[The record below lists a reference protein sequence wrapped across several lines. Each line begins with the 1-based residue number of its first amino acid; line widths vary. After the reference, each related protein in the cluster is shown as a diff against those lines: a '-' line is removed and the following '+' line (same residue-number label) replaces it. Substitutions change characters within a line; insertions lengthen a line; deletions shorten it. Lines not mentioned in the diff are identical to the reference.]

1 MEKPL
6 KILAVDDDF
15 INLKLISSMLRKN
28 AQVGI
33 IIEATNGL
41 DAINLLKTQGDIDLV
56 LLDIKMPVMDGI
68 EFLTNIQSMIEFKK
82 LPVIV
87 LTTDETRKH
96 EAFDHGAFDFLVKP
110 IREQELSSKIAKVAN
125 LFDLQLQLRC
135 CMTSFIL

>member
-1 MEKPL
+1 MKKKL

-28 AQVGI
+28 QNVGA

-68 EFLTNIQSMIEFKK
+68 EFLANIQSMAEFKK

-110 IREQELSSKIAKVAN
+110 IRENDLSSKIAKVA
-125 LFDLQLQLRC
+125 DLL
-135 CMTSFIL
+135 

>member
-1 MEKPL
+1 MKTL

-28 AQVGI
+28 PNVDS

-41 DAINLLKTQGDIDLV
+41 DAINTLKTQQDINLV

-68 EFLTNIQSMIEFKK
+68 EFLTNIQSMAELKK
-82 LPVIV
+82 IPIIV

-96 EAFDHGAFDFLVKP
+96 EALDKGAFDFLVKP
-110 IREQELSSKIAKVAN
+110 IREQELSGKISKIVE
-125 LFDLQLQLRC
+125 LL
-135 CMTSFIL
+135 